1 VAVFDRGLGLGD
13 YLAAPATARLLGAA
27 PTATT
32 ALVATS
38 APPAAVAE
46 RLRDRGLTV
55 RTSDEY
61 AASATTA
68 DAATQHLSTVLLLL
82 LLVFVGLGAATALVL
97 STAGRRAELALLHRT
112 GTTRRQLLR
121 MTLVESL
128 LTGGLAWAVGTL
140 AVVPAVLGVSAG
152 LLGRQ
157 LPVVDVRTYAVLAA
171 AVVVTAVA
179 GTVVPAAVAVR
190 RGGAR

>member
-1 VAVFDRGLGLGD
+1 
-13 YLAAPATARLLGAA
+13 
-27 PTATT
+27 
-32 ALVATS
+32 
-38 APPAAVAE
+38 
-46 RLRDRGLTV
+46 V

-179 GTVVPAAVAVR
+179 GTGVPAAVAVR